1 MMGNAIVMAAWLAV
15 GVAALLGGLVWL
27 RSVEHRS
34 ADDRRQG
41 RRRARQ
47 QTFVTQERTEGD
59 RVSPEAFPDTLA
71 S

>member
-34 ADDRRQG
+34 ADARRQG
-41 RRRARQ
+41 RARQ

>member
-34 ADDRRQG
+34 ADDRRQ
-41 RRRARQ
+41 RRARQ
-47 QTFVTQERTEGD
+47 QTYVTEERTEGD

>member
-1 MMGNAIVMAAWLAV
+1 MMGNGIVMAAWLAV

-34 ADDRRQG
+34 ADDRRKG
-41 RRRARQ
+41 RARQ
-47 QTFVTQERTEGD
+47 QTYVTQERTEGD

>member
-1 MMGNAIVMAAWLAV
+1 MMGNGIVMAVWLAV

-27 RSVEHRS
+27 RSVEHRN
-34 ADDRRQG
+34 ANRRQG
-41 RRRARQ
+41 RARQ